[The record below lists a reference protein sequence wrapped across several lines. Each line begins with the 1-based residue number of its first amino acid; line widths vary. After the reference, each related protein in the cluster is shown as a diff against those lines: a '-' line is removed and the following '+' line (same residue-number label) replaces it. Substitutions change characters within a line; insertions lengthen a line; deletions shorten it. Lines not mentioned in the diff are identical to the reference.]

1 MKARPRLPRPE
12 SLALRVLRTR
22 AGLRA
27 WQVADALGVTPTAIT
42 VWERTKIP
50 PDRLAGYLSACLAD
64 RDDYD
69 HEIALAK
76 LALHRRAQ
84 ARAGARRRVNP

>member
-1 MKARPRLPRPE
+1 VRARPRQIRPE
-12 SLALRVLRTR
+12 ALALRVLRTR

-42 VWERTKIP
+42 VWERTQIP
-50 PDRLAGYLSACLAD
+50 PDRLAGFLAACLAD

-84 ARAGARRRVNP
+84 ASAGARRRGFP